1 MLRLLAGSLLFVAA
15 PALAQ
20 GPPPVRDGAFV
31 SAEGTRFVVDG
42 SAFHVVGAN
51 VAVMHGRTQREHARA
66 TLEAAAADGLSLV
79 RVWALGEYPSDAPP
93 WTRDYAFRIG
103 PDGWIE
109 ASYAHLD
116 QVLLDARQ
124 LGLRVVIVLANRWGD
139 YGGIP
144 AYLRWEGR
152 EPARHPPSLA
162 LTAFWECASCEA
174 RYREHVRRLVTRVSS
189 LTGLAYADDPTIFAW
204 ELMNEAEAA
213 GTIGEAAMIAWIDRQ
228 ARFLRSL
235 DASHMISAGHIGY
248 ARLRDRALWTR
259 ACSLAS
265 ISYCDSHAYP
275 LRPGRVESE
284 ARLLRWIDDRVQL
297 AHHVAAK
304 PLLFG
309 ELGVPGDRRRVYG
322 RPRAA
327 WLRTFFRRV
336 LANGASGG
344 LLWTYLPSTER
355 PRTYAIYAHGERERG
370 TADLR
375 RALARVAQ
383 QAARR
388 SPRASNPRVSAA
400 RGDAL
405 LDDPRV
411 TRRGPR
417 TIHGAGEAEVRVDPL
432 AFERARFEAAG
443 AFAGEGAIP
452 HFHGSGAGQVTY
464 LVRRPALA
472 RGPHTLTLRL
482 RASSELPGSGGGASE
497 ADTSTLTVA
506 IDGVELGTVIAPPDD
521 GVGAWLELTVDAAM
535 IPRRAVHRL
544 ELRAADAGAGGVC
557 LYGATETGEPAGI
570 TLAWRASGQ

>member
-1 MLRLLAGSLLFVAA
+1 MLRLLAGSLLLVAT

-31 SAEGTRFVVDG
+31 SVDGTRFVADG
-42 SAFHVVGAN
+42 NAFHVVGAN

-79 RVWALGEYPSDAPP
+79 RVWALGEYPSDAPS
-93 WTRDYAFRIG
+93 WTRDYAFRVG
-103 PDGWIE
+103 PDGWID
-109 ASYAHLD
+109 ATYAHLD
-116 QVLLDARQ
+116 QVLVDARR

-144 AYLRWEGR
+144 AYLRWEGQ
-152 EPARHPPSLA
+152 EPARHPPPLA

-174 RYREHVRRLVTRVSS
+174 RYREHVRRLVTRVNP

-213 GTIGEAAMIAWIDRQ
+213 GSIGEAAMIAWIDRQ
-228 ARFLRSL
+228 ARFVRTL
-235 DASHMISAGHIGY
+235 DARHMISAGHIGY

-259 ACSLAS
+259 ACSLES

-275 LRPGRVESE
+275 LRPGRVETE

-309 ELGVPGDRRRVYG
+309 ELGVPGDRRRVHG

-336 LANGASGG
+336 IANGASGG
-344 LLWTYLPSTER
+344 LLWTYLPSTEN
-355 PRTYAIYAHGERERG
+355 PRTYAIYAHGDREG
-370 TADLR
+370 ATADLR
-375 RALARVAQ
+375 RAIAGVARLAT
-383 QAARR
+383 RR
-388 SPRASNPRVSAA
+388 PPRASNRRVSAA
-400 RGDAL
+400 LGDTL

-411 TRRGPR
+411 TLRGPR
-417 TIHGAGEAEVRVDPL
+417 TIHGAGEAEVVVDPL

-452 HFHGSGAGQVTY
+452 HFHGSGAGTVTY
-464 LVRRPALA
+464 LVRRPALDGEH
-472 RGPHTLTLRL
+472 RTLTIRL
-482 RASSELPGSGGGASE
+482 RASSELPGSSGGASE
-497 ADTSTLTVA
+497 ADTSVLTVA
-506 IDGVELGTVIAPPDD
+506 MDGVELGALTAPPDD
-521 GVGAWLELTVDAAM
+521 GVGAWLELVVDAAM
-535 IPRRAVHRL
+535 IPERAVHRL
-544 ELRAADAGAGGVC
+544 EIRAGDAAAGGVC
-557 LYGATETGEPAGI
+557 LYGTTEAGEPAGI
-570 TLAWRASGQ
+570 TVTWGP